1 MGTKLFSRSGNS
13 YTPTFA
19 GRKYMEYTRKILQI
33 QQDWEKELKDLDEEY
48 LYGSSDHDLFF
59 SKIS

>member
-1 MGTKLFSRSGNS
+1 MCIRDSS

-33 QQDWEKELKDLDEEY
+33 QQDWEKELKDLTENNEGE
-48 LYGSSDHDLFF
+48 LNVAFPLMRRCV
-59 SKIS
+59 